1 MSYAQWNPTT
11 TYVVGN
17 VVDYAGFAYEA
28 TAINT
33 DVSPQPTTSI
43 WKLLTPGGSG
53 VSSISA
59 GNSNITIGGTSSNPT
74 ISGTLTALTGNVSTA
89 NYSFSGNATGNPS
102 FVLGGGQEFKV
113 ITTDLTSQILVGS
126 SGVILGTAGTGYTV
140 QAPTVA
146 TSASDEQ
153 VATTS
158 FVKQAIA
165 SSSIVNSITAGTNIN
180 LTGTANIPVVNV
192 NTALT
197 GLTANPQAYYGQKC
211 PFQLQYENT
220 TPQAL
225 GSVAIA
231 PPSFPS
237 EIAFCINAGVPSSSY
252 YTSFAISPPVASMYC
267 SIQWNGYLYVGGT
280 GAVYKYDST
289 GATVATFSVSGTAY
303 CIAFNQNTSCLWVGG
318 SFTTVNGNTANNI
331 FQIDSSD
338 NIYTV
343 VDTNT
348 GSEGLNNAVYA
359 LYGGSM
365 YNTAGMMVGG
375 QFTNS
380 GSGGFSTPPQNIC
393 FYQTSGIASITYD
406 NTFASQITT
415 NDIVFAI
422 STTYSNGSGVYIWVI
437 GGQFTS
443 NTPSSSSYLFIIRQD
458 DGASQP
464 VNPTGGLP
472 TASVLA
478 IKTDPNN
485 LPYVYFGGNFTGLP
499 CDDSGETISNYY
511 AYINTYN
518 SNNTFVVAPIQ
529 QSNPVQSFQ
538 DYAPATNFGGNNYA
552 YKDGA
557 LLNAFPTAVVI
568 SSIAYFNSN
577 SIYINSNGG
586 SPYNVIKYQ
595 ENNNVAFTSTAPM
608 FQQGGNDQYHT
619 CVITDKGNAIYLVAN
634 LAVSGW
640 WILGNNGDFS

>member
-1 MSYAQWNPTT
+1 MTS
-11 TYVVGN
+11 
-17 VVDYAGFAYEA
+17 AGANTWSVPLE
-28 TAINT
+28 INNLE
-33 DVSPQPTTSI
+33 SLI
-43 WKLLTPGGSG
+43 GGGGGG
-53 VSSISA
+53 VSSITA
-59 GNSNITIGGTSSNPT
+59 GNANIVVGGTTANPT
-74 ISGTLTALTGNVSTA
+74 VSGTLTTLTGNVNTA
-89 NYSFSGNATGNPS
+89 NYSFSGNSAGNAS

-113 ITTDLTSQILVGS
+113 ITTDLTSQILVDS
-126 SGVILGTAGTGYTV
+126 SGVQLGSGGTGYTV
-140 QAPTVA
+140 TAPTVA

-165 SSSIVNSITAGTNIN
+165 SSLIVSSVSAGTNIN
-180 LTGTANIPVVNV
+180 LTGTGNNPVVNV

-197 GLTANPQAYYGQKC
+197 GLTANPTAYYGQKC
-211 PFQLQYENT
+211 PFQIQYENT
-220 TPQAL
+220 TPQVQ

-237 EIAFCINAGVPSSSY
+237 EIAFCINAGVPASSY

-267 SIQWNGYLYVGGT
+267 SIQFNGYLYVGGT

-289 GATVATFSVSGTAY
+289 GATVATFTVSGTAN
-303 CIAFNQNTSCLWVGG
+303 CIAFNQAIGTLWIGGQFTS
-318 SFTTVNGNTANNI
+318 VNSTTANNI

-338 NIYTV
+338 NVYTV

-348 GSEGLNNAVYA
+348 GSEGLNNAVFSLAY
-359 LYGGSM
+359 GSM
-365 YNTAGMMVGG
+365 YNVGGMMVGG
-375 QFTNS
+375 EFTNS
-380 GSGGFSTPPQNIC
+380 GTGGFITPPQNIC

-415 NDIVFAI
+415 NDTVFAI
-422 STTYSNGSGVYIWVI
+422 STTYSNGIGTYIWVI
-437 GGQFTS
+437 GGQFTY
-443 NTPSSSSYLFIIRQD
+443 NTPSYSPYLFIIRQD
-458 DGASQP
+458 SGASQP
-464 VNPTGGLP
+464 VNPASGLP
-472 TASVLA
+472 NASVLA
-478 IKTDPNN
+478 IKTDPSNT
-485 LPYVYFGGNFTGLP
+485 PYVYFGGNFTGLP
-499 CDDSGETISNYY
+499 CDESGTTSNYY
-511 AYINTYN
+511 AYIDTNN
-518 SNNTFVVAPIQ
+518 SNNPFVVAPIQ

-538 DYAPATNFGGNNYA
+538 DYAPATNFGGANYA

-557 LLNAFPTAVVI
+557 LLNAFPTTVVI

-619 CVITDKGNAIYLVAN
+619 CVITAKGNAIYLVAN